1 MGVTEKHSNKTLM
14 LTVQFIHQPSAQY
27 YPWVNILIT
36 TCHFSQAAESEEVLF
51 QDCVSSRGI
60 KLLVLAVIAE
70 VTRLSASSTPG
81 KITHAGWRLV
91 AVTS

>member
-51 QDCVSSRGI
+51 QDCVSSREAGALTAGASRHSWSHTPQC
-60 KLLVLAVIAE
+60 LLNP
-70 VTRLSASSTPG
+70 R
-81 KITHAGWRLV
+81 
-91 AVTS
+91 